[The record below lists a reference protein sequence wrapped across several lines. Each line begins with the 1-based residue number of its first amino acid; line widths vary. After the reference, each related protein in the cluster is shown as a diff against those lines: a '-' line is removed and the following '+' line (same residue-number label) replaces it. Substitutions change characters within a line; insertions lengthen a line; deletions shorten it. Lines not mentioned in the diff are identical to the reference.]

1 MCLANYSNSKL
12 SCFLCERF
20 SRPFPLGIIQDEMIL
35 TGPTPGPDGEE
46 SEIEVI
52 VF

>member
-1 MCLANYSNSKL
+1 M
-12 SCFLCERF
+12 
-20 SRPFPLGIIQDEMIL
+20 QDEMIL

-52 VF
+52 VFKYTWDNYQLMLLIFND